1 MARKDIQNIHDTLE
15 QAIDLMEQAGAN
27 YAEASF
33 DTYQENEVKV
43 RNGVVESLETSKPM
57 GIGLY
62 MRIGDKAET
71 LELNSRSVSDLRD
84 SIAQLAS
91 AVRRMPDN
99 IFDRPVDPA
108 LVSRIKSNRT
118 LDLIDRSRVTLA
130 QMIEDARA
138 LEAAALAVPG
148 VSLSKGASA
157 NWYRS
162 LSVSLNSRGEEFIRE
177 RTGSSRSIA
186 VIAVNDSDQRTGGEG
201 ASAVYYSDLE
211 SPEHIGGIAGIE
223 AVQALSPGKAM
234 AGNFPVVFHPDIG
247 SSLLGHFASAINGAS
262 VRQKTSFLTESMD
275 RAVFAP
281 GIQIL
286 DNPHLARGQASSR
299 FSGSGMATKPM
310 SVVEKGV
317 LKTWFMGM
325 EDARRLGLENAPQ
338 VRGKSNLTIEPGTLT
353 PAELIADIKDGLFI
367 TGLMGQGIDLTSGQY
382 SRAATG
388 FLIKD
393 GQIDYSRPVAN
404 ASISANLKDMFMN
417 MSVANDLKRL
427 RSSTAVPTLRVEG
440 MSIA

>member
-15 QAIDLMEQAGAN
+15 QAIDLMKRAGAD
-27 YAEASF
+27 YAGASF
-33 DTYQENEVKV
+33 DTHQETDVRV

-57 GIGLY
+57 GIGLH
-62 MRIGDKAET
+62 MRIGDKSES
-71 LELNSRSVSDLRD
+71 LELNSRSLSDLQD
-84 SIAQLAS
+84 SIVQLAS

-99 IFDRPVDPA
+99 SFDRPVDPA
-108 LVSRIKSNRT
+108 QISRIKTNRT

-130 QMIEDARA
+130 QMVEDARA
-138 LEAAALAVPG
+138 MEAVALAVPG

-157 NWYRS
+157 GWYRS

-177 RTGSSRSIA
+177 RTGSSRGIS
-186 VIAVNDSDQRTGGEG
+186 VIAANSSDQRTGGEG

-211 SPEHIGGIAGIE
+211 SPDYIGRVAGIE
-223 AVQALSPGKAM
+223 AVQALNPGKAI

-247 SSLLGHFASAINGAS
+247 SSLLGHFASAINGGA
-262 VRQKTSFLTESMD
+262 VRQKTSFLTDAMNK
-275 RAVFAP
+275 AVFAP
-281 GIQIL
+281 SIQIL
-286 DNPHLARGQASSR
+286 DNPHLARGPGSSR

-310 SVVEKGV
+310 SVVENGV

-325 EDARRLGLENAPQ
+325 EDARRLGLENAMHI
-338 VRGKSNLTIEPGTLT
+338 RGKSNLTIEPGTLSRD
-353 PAELIADIKDGLFI
+353 ELVADIKDGLFV

-382 SRAATG
+382 SRAAVG
-388 FLIKD
+388 FWIKD
-393 GQIDYSRPVAN
+393 GQIDYSRPVAK